1 MQDDSSDD
9 TNNSNNPNIEWNKN
23 MPLPKQRPS
32 RRIDAQLSDE
42 KQPFAVEGAF
52 RPAANKTN
60 PNLVRKKIKDVYD
73 DDDDEDEN
81 AYFQVIPTI
90 NFEEELVINPKEEEK
105 TEQSKAKRE
114 AFIQKGI
121 SLEKSAGKLN
131 AVNTAN
137 LLAKETGLKKVNA
150 RTEAD
155 TMNSVSDNP
164 QELVQKAVNKDLVT
178 QTKLKPRSNHKLQPN
193 QLKDFFAGVK
203 RIEIVG
209 GSKAAVKGLKLEEV
223 VEAGKKQTED
233 KHIAKVILQK
243 TGRKVDKKKLAK
255 VKSTQSAQKE
265 FNKLATK
272 ASNLK
277 DISC

>member
-23 MPLPKQRPS
+23 MLLPKQRPS

-52 RPAANKTN
+52 RPVANNRN
-60 PNLVRKKIKDVYD
+60 PNLVRKKIKDVY

-90 NFEEELVINPKEEEK
+90 NFEEELVINSKEEEK

-164 QELVQKAVNKDLVT
+164 QELVQKAINKDLVP

-243 TGRKVDKKKLAK
+243 TGRKVDKKKLPK

-277 DISC
+277 DISR